1 MRSSSSRICLS
12 FAIALSISPAWADE
26 PKNATGGANAPDADA
41 TTAEVRGVDFL
52 RDVKP
57 LLRSRCVSCHGPL
70 KQEAGLRLDAAAN
83 LLKGADDG
91 SVVVAGDAANSRLIA
106 RVQATDADVRMPP
119 TGAALSPA
127 EIATLRDWIDAG
139 AIPPAR
145 EAIVADPR
153 DHWSLRKIV
162 PPTRPEVSDRSW
174 PRNWI
179 DDFVLARLEARDWQA
194 APEASP
200 RQLVRRLF
208 LDLIGLPP
216 TPEELRHW
224 TGDGAE
230 AGQQPG
236 AAGSGNRVAF
246 ETRYAALVESLL
258 ARPEY
263 GERYARHWLDVVRY
277 ADSNGYE
284 RDAAKPEVW
293 RYRDYVIAALNQD
306 VPFDRFVMEQIA
318 GDELEDASSDT
329 VIATGIHRL
338 GPWDDEPADFA
349 TDRFDQL
356 DDIVRTT
363 CETFLGL
370 TMGCARCHDH
380 KFDPLS
386 QRDYYSLVAV
396 FNPLVRPR
404 NGRTEL
410 TLAALPPARR
420 KGLSEEQAKGAV
432 QGYFLHEESP
442 VAPVTRLLAR
452 GNPNQPGDEVE
463 PAGPAVL
470 GTVGWKGLDPDQ
482 HSTRRRLTLAKWIV
496 DPHHPLTPRVIVNRV
511 WQWHFGEG
519 LVRTPSDFGLLGQ
532 PPTHPELLEAL
543 AWWFVHEADWSLKEL
558 HRVIVS
564 SSTYRQGGQQH
575 ADYAAEDPEN
585 LLLWHRPA
593 RRLEVEPIRDAMLS
607 VSGQLD
613 RRMYGPPIYPLVPPE
628 ALESHADKLSIWP
641 KYDAAAASRRTVYA
655 FTKRSLVVP
664 MLEVLDLCDTTRP
677 TAQRSVTTVPTQSL
691 VLFNGGF
698 TIEQAGHFAR
708 RLREEAGE
716 DWRAQIGLAWR
727 LALSREAAAHEID
740 AMLGFIETEVA
751 HQQKLHPQATAAELA
766 AAVGTQLCRVIF
778 NLNEFVY
785 PD

>member
-1 MRSSSSRICLS
+1 
-12 FAIALSISPAWADE
+12 
-26 PKNATGGANAPDADA
+26 
-41 TTAEVRGVDFL
+41 
-52 RDVKP
+52 
-57 LLRSRCVSCHGPL
+57 
-70 KQEAGLRLDAAAN
+70 
-83 LLKGADDG
+83 
-91 SVVVAGDAANSRLIA
+91 
-106 RVQATDADVRMPP
+106 
-119 TGAALSPA
+119 
-127 EIATLRDWIDAG
+127 
-139 AIPPAR
+139 
-145 EAIVADPR
+145 
-153 DHWSLRKIV
+153 
-162 PPTRPEVSDRSW
+162 
-174 PRNWI
+174 
-179 DDFVLARLEARDWQA
+179 
-194 APEASP
+194 
-200 RQLVRRLF
+200 
-208 LDLIGLPP
+208 
-216 TPEELRHW
+216 
-224 TGDGAE
+224 
-230 AGQQPG
+230 
-236 AAGSGNRVAF
+236 
-246 ETRYAALVESLL
+246 
-258 ARPEY
+258 
-263 GERYARHWLDVVRY
+263 
-277 ADSNGYE
+277 
-284 RDAAKPEVW
+284 
-293 RYRDYVIAALNQD
+293 
-306 VPFDRFVMEQIA
+306 
-318 GDELEDASSDT
+318 
-329 VIATGIHRL
+329 
-338 GPWDDEPADFA
+338 
-349 TDRFDQL
+349 
-356 DDIVRTT
+356 
-363 CETFLGL
+363 
-370 TMGCARCHDH
+370 
-380 KFDPLS
+380 
-386 QRDYYSLVAV
+386 
-396 FNPLVRPR
+396 
-404 NGRTEL
+404 
-410 TLAALPPARR
+410 
-420 KGLSEEQAKGAV
+420 
-432 QGYFLHEESP
+432 
-442 VAPVTRLLAR
+442 LAR

-532 PPTHPELLEAL
+532 PPTHPELLDAL

-558 HRVIVS
+558 HRLIVS
-564 SSTYRQGGQQH
+564 SSTYRQGGQRH

-613 RRMYGPPIYPLVPPE
+613 RRLYGPPIYPLVPPE